1 MLTRISLIIAI
12 LAGLAVG
19 VLNFVKIKEKIITLQ
34 THLKEET
41 EAHQK
46 FEAQY
51 KTTQKKLDATEAE
64 LKQTKDTL
72 TATIAEKDK
81 AIALADEK
89 TKTAA
94 DLTDKLNKTQ
104 KDLNDTKADLAAYR
118 DSGLTSQQVAAAAK
132 TIKKLEDTIEV
143 GKQENKVLAQK
154 LKKTQVALD
163 KFVFQDYHVP
173 LPATLTGK
181 VLVTDPKWDFVVLN
195 VGEDQ
200 GILKDGELL
209 VNRDGKLVAKIKVTS
224 VDKNRCIANVVTGW
238 KLGEVLEGDQVIPAY
253 PAS

>member
-12 LAGLAVG
+12 VAGLAVG

-34 THLKEET
+34 TNLKT
-41 EAHQK
+41 ESAANLE
-46 FEAQY
+46 FEGKSNATKKELA
-51 KTTQKKLDATEAE
+51 KTQDD

-72 TATIAEKDK
+72 AATITERDK
-81 AIALADEK
+81 AVALADEK
-89 TKTAA
+89 TKAAA

-104 KDLNDTKADLAAYR
+104 KDLNDTKADLAAYK

-132 TIKKLEDTIEV
+132 TMKKLEDTIEV
-143 GKQENKVLAQK
+143 NKQENKVLAQK
-154 LKKTQVALD
+154 LKKTEVELA
-163 KFVFQDYHVP
+163 KYKEPDYHVP
-173 LPATLTGK
+173 LPPSLLGK

-200 GILKDGELL
+200 GVLKDGEFL
-209 VNRDGKLVAKIKVTS
+209 VNRDGKLVAKIKVSS
-224 VDKNRCIANVVTGW
+224 VDKSRSIANVEPGW